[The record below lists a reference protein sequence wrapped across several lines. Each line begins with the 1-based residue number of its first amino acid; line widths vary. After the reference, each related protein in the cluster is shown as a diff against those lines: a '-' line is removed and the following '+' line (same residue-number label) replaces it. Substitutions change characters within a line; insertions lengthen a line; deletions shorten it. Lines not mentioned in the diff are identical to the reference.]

1 MQETE
6 NEDNKRIEL
15 TIEGMSCVSCAQ
27 NIEKALKNVEGVK
40 NVSVFFA
47 TEMATIE
54 VENTVGEEI
63 LIAAV
68 QKAGYRAYHKEKWFP
83 KQTHIEE
90 GFWAFAFSALF
101 STPFLLQML
110 WNYAGVSWEIPG
122 VIQGILATI
131 VQIAFGWRFY
141 EGAYHSLR
149 SLSANMDLL
158 IAIGTTAAYLF
169 SIIIFFFELPQHM
182 YFESSSLIITFV
194 LLGRWLESRSKSKS
208 SEALFK
214 LMELQPK
221 IARVE
226 VDGNFID
233 KNVNEI
239 QVGDIF
245 LVRPGESVSVD
256 GEVVEGESYIDES
269 LLTGES
275 KPILKTL
282 HSKIFGATVNQNG
295 LLKAK
300 AIKVGSETALSTII
314 RLVEDAQ
321 NSKAPIQTLADK
333 VSGYFVPAVMGFSLL
348 TLILWGFFG
357 DYNSGIVNAV
367 SVLVIACPC
376 ALGLATP
383 TVIVVASGLA
393 AGKGILFR
401 NGSAIESAG
410 KITTILLDKTGT
422 LTEGKPQVVE
432 VYPRVPE
439 NTLHL
444 LKLALTL
451 ENSSQHPISEAITK
465 YALKQGLR
473 PLNSSSYLSIP
484 GKGVSAEIEGKTYY
498 IGSEAFAREKFPE
511 GIYDLKNEDQSYCL
525 VWNDKEILGEIV
537 VADPIRFGSKQAIDR
552 FKKLGIFP
560 IMITGDNF
568 KTAKSVAKQVDIE
581 IFEAEVL
588 PENKALKVKEK
599 MQVGLIVGMIGDG
612 INDAPALAAAD
623 VGFAMSS
630 GSDIAMESADVTLI
644 SSDLNRVVDAI
655 ELSKTSLLKIKQNL
669 FFAFLYNTL
678 GIPLAA
684 FGFLNPALASL
695 AMALS
700 SICVVSNAL
709 LLKKES

>member
-1 MQETE
+1 MQQIE
-6 NEDNKRIEL
+6 NSDNKRIEL
-15 TIEGMSCVSCAQ
+15 TIEGMSCTSCAQ
-27 NIEKALKNVEGVK
+27 NIEKALKAVDGVK
-40 NVSVFFA
+40 NASVFFA
-47 TEMATIE
+47 TEMAAIE
-54 VENTVGEEI
+54 VENTVKEET

-68 QKAGYRAYHKEKWFP
+68 QKAGYRAYHKEKWHP
-83 KQTHIEE
+83 KQTHTEE

-101 STPFLLQML
+101 SVPFFLQML
-110 WNYAGVSWEIPG
+110 WNFVGISWEIPG

-131 VQIAFGWRFY
+131 VQIGFGWRFY

-169 SIIIFFFELPQHM
+169 SIIIFFFELPQHL

-194 LLGRWLESRSKSKS
+194 LLGRWLESRSKGKS

-221 IARVE
+221 IAKVE

-239 QVGDIF
+239 EVGDIF

-256 GEVVEGESYIDES
+256 GEVIEGESYIDES

-314 RLVEDAQ
+314 RLVQDAQ

-333 VSGYFVPAVMGFSLL
+333 VSGYFVPAVMGLSLL
-348 TLILWGFFG
+348 TLLLWGFFG

-383 TVIVVASGLA
+383 TVIVVASGLGA
-393 AGKGILFR
+393 SKGILFR
-401 NGSAIESAG
+401 NASAIENAG
-410 KITTILLDKTGT
+410 KITTLILDKTGT

-432 VYPRVPE
+432 VYPHIPE

-451 ENSSQHPISEAITK
+451 ENSSQHPIADAITK

-484 GKGVSAEIEGKTYY
+484 GKGVSAEIERKMYF
-498 IGSEAFAREKFPE
+498 IGSEGFARERFPE
-511 GIYDLKNEDQSYCL
+511 GVFDLKNEGRSYCL
-525 VWNDKEILGEIV
+525 IWSEKEILGEVV
-537 VADPIRFGSKQAIDR
+537 VADPIRLGSERAIDR
-552 FKKLGIFP
+552 LKNLGIFLM
-560 IMITGDNF
+560 MITGDNF
-568 KTAKSVAKQVDIE
+568 KTAETVAKQIGIE
-581 IFEAEVL
+581 VFEAEVL
-588 PENKALKVKEK
+588 PENKALIVKEK
-599 MQVGLIVGMIGDG
+599 IQNGQVVGMIGDG

-644 SSDLNRVVDAI
+644 GSDLNRVVDAI
-655 ELSKTSLLKIKQNL
+655 ELSKISVLKIKQNL
-669 FFAFLYNTL
+669 FFAFLYNSL
-678 GIPLAA
+678 GMPLAA
-684 FGFLNPALASL
+684 FGFLNPALAAL

-709 LLKKES
+709 LLKKDN